1 MKLITT
7 QHPPPLLFGTGMLSR
22 EDPNF
27 KTDSLLALEKC
38 HPREASGP
46 HPEWSL
52 ITTTL
57 KADVWERALAVHPDR
72 ELAQYVCTGICQGF
86 RIGFN
91 YHRAR
96 LIPVHRNMKSAMEQ
110 GEVVERYLGEE

>member
-1 MKLITT
+1 
-7 QHPPPLLFGTGMLSR
+7 MLSR

-38 HPREASGP
+38 HHREANGP

-96 LIPVHRNMKSAMEQ
+96 LIPVHRIVKSAMEH